1 MVKNPE
7 EKLVEVNELL
17 GKQPSI
23 GLLPANQI
31 LPIAVIIMICYTV
44 IEGFLSLGYI
54 WVIFSSLW
62 LIATWILL
70 TGNNPD
76 QYLNKFRQPIFS
88 NWTIGGT
95 VYISPLLTKKRRLK
109 LHQELEKERNRRKK

>member
-1 MVKNPE
+1 MKNPE
-7 EKLVEVNELL
+7 EKLIEVNELL

-23 GLLPANQI
+23 GLLAANQI
-31 LPIAVIIMICYTV
+31 LPIALIIIVCYGV
-44 IEGFLSLGYI
+44 VEGFLSLGYI
-54 WVIFSSLW
+54 WVILSSLW

-70 TGNNPD
+70 TGNDPD

-95 VYISPLLTKKRRLK
+95 FYISPLLTKKRRLR
-109 LHQELEKERNRRKK
+109 LHKEYLKQIRGKRN